1 MADLEK
7 MSRNAVGVCEDVSVV
22 CHAVWDELSGRYVL
36 LDHCVLRLPDTVI
49 VKNDPDKTLQEQF
62 AEIAEDMARKINE
75 AGEQLAEALKE
86 EVEDND

>member
-22 CHAVWDELSGRYVL
+22 CRAVWDELSGRYVL
-36 LDHCVLRLPDTVI
+36 LDHGVLRLPDTVI

-62 AEIAEDMARKINE
+62 AEIAEDMVRKINE
-75 AGEQLAEALKE
+75 AGKQLAEALKE

>member
-22 CHAVWDELSGRYVL
+22 CRAVWDEPSGCYVL
-36 LDHCVLRLPDTVI
+36 SDACVLRLPDTVI
-49 VKNDPDKTLQEQF
+49 VKNDPGKTLQEQF

>member
-1 MADLEK
+1 MANLEK
-7 MSRNAVGVCEDVSVV
+7 MPRDTIGTCEDVSVV
-22 CHAVWDELSGRYVL
+22 CYWMWDESSDCYVL
-36 LDHCVLRLPDTVI
+36 SDEYTLRLPDTVI
-49 VKNDPDKTLQEQF
+49 VKSISNKTPKEQF